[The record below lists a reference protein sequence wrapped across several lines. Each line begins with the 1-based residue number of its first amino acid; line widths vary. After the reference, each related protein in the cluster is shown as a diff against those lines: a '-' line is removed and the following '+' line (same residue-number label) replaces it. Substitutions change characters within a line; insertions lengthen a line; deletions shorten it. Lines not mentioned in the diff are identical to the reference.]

1 MNIPLLRRN
10 PLTRNFRRP
19 RVLVAAIGALVLTFG
34 VGGGIAA
41 AQAEGINVSGS
52 STVEPITTLVGEFY
66 AETNPDVAVRVDGP
80 GTGDGFQLFCN
91 GETDISDASRP
102 IKDEEAA
109 ACDAAGVAFTEL
121 PVGLDGLTVIVNKKS
136 NLGLKCLS
144 QADLYALFGPEST
157 GNLADD
163 AAVATEIAG
172 STNLPAKGSV
182 AKFTPG
188 PESGT
193 YDAFIELGYLSIMEE
208 RVAAGNVT
216 DTITNEDG
224 EAEAAE
230 PLISDGQFP
239 NDNDIVKRV
248 ESDKSGIGFLG
259 IAYYLANTDKLKAV
273 AIEDPD
279 SGTCVKPSIKSVQNG
294 SYLPLSRTLYIYV
307 NNEKVADNADLKG
320 FVDFYMT
327 KKNLTKTVKEAGY
340 SPLHKDDVTAVIEA
354 WKSAS

>member
-1 MNIPLLRRN
+1 M
-10 PLTRNFRRP
+10 TRNFRRP
-19 RVLVAAIGALVLTFG
+19 LVLVAAIGALVLTFG

-102 IKDEEAA
+102 IKDEETA
-109 ACDAAGVAFTEL
+109 ACDAASITFTEL

-136 NLGLKCLS
+136 NLGMKCLS

-157 GNLADD
+157 GELADASALAD
-163 AAVATEIAG
+163 ELG
-172 STNLPAKGSV
+172 SAQTFKSSGSAK
-182 AKFTPG
+182 KYTPG

-216 DTITNEDG
+216 DTVTNDDG

-248 ESDKSGIGFLG
+248 ESDKSGLGFLG
-259 IAYYLANTDKLKAV
+259 VAYYLANIDKLKAV
-273 AIEDPD
+273 AIEDPET
-279 SGTCVKPSIKSVQNG
+279 GTCVKPSIKTVQNG
-294 SYLPLSRTLYIYV
+294 SYLPLSRTLFIYV
-307 NNEKVADNADLKG
+307 NNEKAADNADLKG

-340 SPLHKDDVTAVIEA
+340 APLHKDDVAAAIDT
-354 WKSAS
+354 WTSAS

>member
-1 MNIPLLRRN
+1 M
-10 PLTRNFRRP
+10 TRKSQLQ
-19 RVLVAAIGALVLTFG
+19 RVLVAAIGALVLTFS

-52 STVEPITTLVGEFY
+52 STVEPITTLIGEFY
-66 AETNPDVAVRVDGP
+66 AETNPDVQITVNGP
-80 GTGDGFQLFCN
+80 GTGDGFQLFCD

-102 IKDEEAA
+102 IKDEEIAS
-109 ACDAAGVAFTEL
+109 CDEAGITFTEL

-157 GNLADD
+157 GNLADASL
-163 AAVATEIAG
+163 AANEISG
-172 STNLPAKGSV
+172 TTNLPAKGTV
-182 AKFTPG
+182 KKFTPG

-208 RVAAGNVT
+208 RVAGGNVT
-216 DTITNEDG
+216 DTITNDDG

-239 NDNDIVKRV
+239 NDNDIVKQV
-248 ESDKSGIGFLG
+248 EANKSGIGFLG
-259 IAYYLANTDKLKAV
+259 IAYYLANTDKLKALP
-273 AIEDPD
+273 IEDPD
-279 SGTCVKPSIKSVQNG
+279 SGKCVKPSIKTVQSG

-307 NNEKVADNADLKG
+307 SNEKAAKNADLKD

-327 KKNLTKTVKEAGY
+327 KKNLTTSVKEAGY
-340 SPLHKDDVTAVIEA
+340 APLHKDDAAAAIDA